1 MRHLIKLGDFLV
13 NTSVFTAFCALSLC
27 VATEKLIGSSF
38 YPLFTPLHIVVT
50 SGTLVIYN
58 LPRLFPVAKRSS
70 ITLFSQRLWQYIFLA
85 LGLMGIGYSLSGL
98 SQVSIM
104 VGSFACILA
113 LGYTMPALIWQN
125 KKRLREY
132 GILKIIVLTG
142 VWTIATAIIPI
153 VAHGVNVANYPFEIT
168 MRFVFVFI
176 LCILFDIRDI
186 QKDVDSN
193 IITLPT
199 RIGIEK
205 SYWVINVSL
214 LLFLVLSFIQHY
226 QFALPGRLWASIIT
240 TFITY
245 VVANHLRKEGNKR
258 LFVIMTDGMMILYAA
273 LVLMYK

>member
-27 VATEKLIGSSF
+27 VATEKLIGFSF
-38 YPLFTPLHIVVT
+38 YPLFTPLHVAVT

-70 ITLFSQRLWQYIFLA
+70 MTLFSHRLWQYIFLA
-85 LGLMGIGYSLSGL
+85 LGLIGIGYSLSGL
-98 SQVSIM
+98 SLGSIM

-125 KKRLREY
+125 KKRLRDY

-142 VWTIATAIIPI
+142 VWTIVTAIIPI
-153 VAHGVNVANYPFEIT
+153 VAHGENVTKYPFEIT
-168 MRFVFVFI
+168 MRFVFVFV

-186 QKDVDSN
+186 EKDVDCN

-205 SYWVINVSL
+205 SYWVINISL
-214 LLFLVLSFIQHY
+214 LLFLVLSILQNY
-226 QFALPGRLWASIIT
+226 RFASTGRLGASIIT
-240 TFITY
+240 TITTY
-245 VVANHLRKEGNKR
+245 FVAIYLRNEGNKR

-273 LVLMYK
+273 VVLLYG